1 MNCKADS
8 VVGGTDTKH
17 GFVGQLR
24 TKCKTGLRR
33 RMCRRTASGL
43 ATNCINYA
51 VFLEENKRL
60 SGLRVSFWRSGC
72 PAERHFRLFWS
83 VFCRSFAVCLS
94 MLRSFLLH
102 YLLSLQA
109 PGAHFATQLA
119 VEDRLSATRCC

>member
-51 VFLEENKRL
+51 VFLEYVCYYL
-60 SGLRVSFWRSGC
+60 
-72 PAERHFRLFWS
+72 H
-83 VFCRSFAVCLS
+83 VFFFTYAC
-94 MLRSFLLH
+94 M
-102 YLLSLQA
+102 
-109 PGAHFATQLA
+109 
-119 VEDRLSATRCC
+119 